1 MLWQHTISIK
11 RHAKAKTTRRKK
23 DEICSQTKPGFTFNL
38 SLFAR
43 VPDILSI
50 YVPFSISLVTSVVSI
65 FFAIF
70 FLASQ
75 AINNFSLDLLF
86 FFGNYVGWV
95 VCLSFRLE
103 WKCERESNAAGW
115 ENELDDPTRQVGDKA
130 FSTGTVPPP
139 PLPSQPIFWYFCYV
153 QVHQHPEI
161 IYPNTCALLL
171 RARFSQR
178 PHPTTTK

>member
-23 DEICSQTKPGFTFNL
+23 RRN
-38 SLFAR
+38 LFANKTGLYFQSVSFR
-43 VPDILSI
+43 SCSRYSLYLCSI
-50 YVPFSISLVTSVVSI
+50 SISLVTSVVSI

-86 FFGNYVGWV
+86 FFGNYIGWV

-103 WKCERESNAAGW
+103 CKCERESNAAGR